1 MRALCN
7 AFDLLKILK
16 INTMG
21 TKIIN
26 KEMTERIILF
36 SRVCSGLEL
45 AIENIDEIHGDLP
58 GFGFDSSMIEAERMV
73 NLILGFTKDSL
84 NTILYELIS
93 VSTKDKNVDT
103 DKINKIIRNHLIEY
117 FLFILNAKD

>member
-1 MRALCN
+1 
-7 AFDLLKILK
+7 
-16 INTMG
+16 MG

-58 GFGFDSSMIEAERMV
+58 GFGLNSSMIEAERVV
-73 NLILGFTKDSL
+73 NLILDFTKDSL

-103 DKINKIIRNHLIEY
+103 DKINKIIRDHLIEY
-117 FLFILNAKD
+117 FLDILNAKD